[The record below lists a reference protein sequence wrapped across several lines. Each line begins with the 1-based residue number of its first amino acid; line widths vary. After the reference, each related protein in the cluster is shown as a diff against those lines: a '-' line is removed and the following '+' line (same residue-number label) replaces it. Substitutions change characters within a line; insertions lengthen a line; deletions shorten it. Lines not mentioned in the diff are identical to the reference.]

1 MDFCLLESKLT
12 VKTVIFTLDK
22 RLFLNEGFDDCIVL
36 LLELYLFLLKLTHTH
51 VALVNW
57 LLQQGVCLL
66 KPSELSPYFLDFMGE
81 IVHLS
86 WVDASVDSELAIR
99 KSSNLSA

>member
-51 VALVNW
+51 VALVN
-57 LLQQGVCLL
+57 
-66 KPSELSPYFLDFMGE
+66 
-81 IVHLS
+81 
-86 WVDASVDSELAIR
+86 
-99 KSSNLSA
+99 